1 MMAVKPETNCE
12 TCKGSI
18 SRINFQC
25 KNGIEKLPVNQC
37 KYTYLSREEETFSC
51 HDTMALNCFP
61 HYCAVY
67 HVLFY
72 VMYSLN
78 SNEMV
83 SMSTLGYFLLHY
95 N

>member
-25 KNGIEKLPVNQC
+25 KNGIETLPVNQC

-51 HDTMALNCFP
+51 HDGIKLLSSLLCGVCIM
-61 HYCAVY
+61 YC
-67 HVLFY
+67 L
-72 VMYSLN
+72 MLCTL
-78 SNEMV
+78 
-83 SMSTLGYFLLHY
+83 STQMKW
-95 N
+95 

>member
-1 MMAVKPETNCE
+1 MAVKPETNCE

-25 KNGIEKLPVNQC
+25 KNGIETLPVNQC

-51 HDTMALNCFP
+51 HDTMALN
-61 HYCAVY
+61 YCAMY
-67 HVLFY
+67 HVLFN

-78 SNEMV
+78 SNEIV
-83 SMSTLGYFLLHY
+83 SMSTLGYFLLHH

>member
-1 MMAVKPETNCE
+1 MAVKPETNCE

-25 KNGIEKLPVNQC
+25 KNGIETLPVNQC
-37 KYTYLSREEETFSC
+37 KYTYLSREEETFSG
-51 HDTMALNCFP
+51 HDGIKLLSSL
-61 HYCAVY
+61 
-67 HVLFY
+67 LFC

-83 SMSTLGYFLLHY
+83 SMSTLGYFLLHH